1 MHSKKSKRR
10 IGVPLHGRNK
20 ANRNKRIRDMTK
32 KSKEEK
38 SRTAAIRKKRRE
50 KRKSKLYGEL
60 DGEFFDNSDDEE
72 DSEEAKAQAA
82 EKDMRWTK
90 IAFISLLAI
99 CAIIFAWQ
107 RIESRNYVEVN
118 ARITDWYSGT
128 LSAPLVAN
136 KFGLTGGKLSYSS
149 QIAIVEYYFNGT
161 LYEGKVKLSNDTHS
175 KNIKIYCDQNE
186 PWKCRGEKL
195 EYPNLDIFVICVFVL
210 FGIIAIGIIKQ
221 H

>member
-1 MHSKKSKRR
+1 
-10 IGVPLHGRNK
+10 
-20 ANRNKRIRDMTK
+20 MTK
-32 KSKEEK
+32 KNKEEK
-38 SRTAAIRKKRRE
+38 SRTAVIRKKRRE

-82 EKDMRWTK
+82 EKDIRWTK

-99 CAIIFAWQ
+99 CAIVFAWQ
-107 RIESRNYVEVN
+107 RIESRNYVETN

-128 LSAPLVAN
+128 LSAPLVTN
-136 KFGLTGGKLSYSS
+136 KFGLTGGKLSYAS

-161 LYEGKVKLSNDTHS
+161 LYEGNVKLSNDTHS
-175 KNIKIYCDQNE
+175 KNIKIYCDQYE

-195 EYPNLDIFVICVFVL
+195 KYPNLDIFVICVFVL